1 MRISFERLGLKMWV
15 RVPLQSTNLN
25 KQTMENTKLITLAEK
40 WFQLNDMQTSIDK
53 EGNFYVIVYGDV
65 ELELST
71 SEIEYRAE
79 LYLESELEDIKS

>member
-1 MRISFERLGLKMWV
+1 
-15 RVPLQSTNLN
+15 
-25 KQTMENTKLITLAEK
+25 MENTKLITLAEK
-40 WFQLNDMQTSIDK
+40 WFQLHNIQTTIDK
-53 EGNFYVIVYGDV
+53 GGNFYVIVNGDV

>member
-1 MRISFERLGLKMWV
+1 
-15 RVPLQSTNLN
+15 
-25 KQTMENTKLITLAEK
+25 MENTKLLKLAEK
-40 WFQLNDMQTSIDK
+40 WFQLHDIQTTIDK
-53 EGNFYVIVYGDV
+53 EGNFYVIVNRDV